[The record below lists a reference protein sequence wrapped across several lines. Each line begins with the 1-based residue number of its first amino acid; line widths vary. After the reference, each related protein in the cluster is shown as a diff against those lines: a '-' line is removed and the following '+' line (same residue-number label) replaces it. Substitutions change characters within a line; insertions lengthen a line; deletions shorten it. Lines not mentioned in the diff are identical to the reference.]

1 MTSDDLPHQVLLDG
15 RSTVAVLKR
24 RIAAKLRKRARLDPS
39 ASGAAAAGGRR
50 DGREAGLDGGRV
62 PQAMLLTPPVALST
76 LPLHPLRMQASPLI
90 PVLAETLRLRR
101 SARGAHAVAE
111 SFSMTSDGL

>member
-15 RSTVAVLKR
+15 RSTVSVLKR

-39 ASGAAAAGGRR
+39 ASGAAAA
-50 DGREAGLDGGRV
+50 DGRGQGLGAGRV
-62 PQAMLLTPPVALST
+62 RQAVLLTPPVALST

-90 PVLAETLRLRR
+90 PVLAETLRLRH
-101 SARGAHAVAE
+101 SKLGALAE
-111 SFSMTSDGL
+111 T